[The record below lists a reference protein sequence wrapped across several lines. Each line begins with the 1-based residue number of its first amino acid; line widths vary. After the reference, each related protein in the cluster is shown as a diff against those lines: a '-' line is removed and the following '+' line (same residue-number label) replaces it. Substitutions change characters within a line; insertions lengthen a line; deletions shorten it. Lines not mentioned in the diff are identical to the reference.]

1 MYYSGD
7 LLFAYT
13 VTKPNEL
20 YIQFVVYIH
29 FNLLFLK
36 TPMCRFNAVEIY
48 VSKSVILVLISRIRC
63 EQPHQ
68 NPRIY
73 IRGFIFLLFIL
84 TKMIYG
90 V

>member
-36 TPMCRFNAVEIY
+36 TPMCRFDTVEIY
-48 VSKSVILVLISRIRC
+48 VLKSAFFNLISRIRQ
-63 EQPHQ
+63 EQPHHKKERCFRVV
-68 NPRIY
+68 P
-73 IRGFIFLLFIL
+73 
-84 TKMIYG
+84 
-90 V
+90 